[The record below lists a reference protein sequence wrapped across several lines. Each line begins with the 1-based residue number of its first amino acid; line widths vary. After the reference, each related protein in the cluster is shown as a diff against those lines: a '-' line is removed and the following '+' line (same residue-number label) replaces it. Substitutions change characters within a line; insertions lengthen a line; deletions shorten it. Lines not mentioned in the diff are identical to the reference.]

1 MFHIIASTGRT
12 ATTYI
17 SYVLNQL
24 DGVAACHEGYLGS
37 DKTVS
42 PILPL
47 INIENHLCY
56 KSSDMA
62 KKVVLEKRNS
72 QAISDALGATSC
84 NVLIDTAYYNPTI
97 MRALLEEHPTLCVL
111 GIIRSCEGFVR
122 SSVSLRG
129 EDLLPVGWPDPDK
142 DLTEREKFIS
152 LGRIK
157 PLRGSA
163 AKAAWKSWGSI
174 ERNIWLWRETNAL
187 ILKCKSDYSS
197 RVSILRFDQIKQDSE
212 RFWAEVLGRFDLSPS
227 QDIEECLHQGAR
239 YQNKKTAGYQIPDS
253 SKWTANQRKLLHE
266 AVASIDIMLE
276 SINE

>member
-1 MFHIIASTGRT
+1 VFHIIASTGRT

-17 SYVLNQL
+17 ANVLNQV

-37 DKTVS
+37 DKTVD

-47 INIENHLCY
+47 INVENHLCY
-56 KSSDMA
+56 KSPDIA

-72 QAISDALGATSC
+72 QAISDALGATSS
-84 NVLIDTAYYNPTI
+84 NVLIDVAYYNPTI
-97 MRALLEEHPTLCVL
+97 MRALLEEYPTLCVL
-111 GIIRSCEGFVR
+111 GIIRSCEDFVR
-122 SSVSLRG
+122 SSVSLTG

-157 PLRGSA
+157 PLRSSA

-174 ERNIWLWRETNAL
+174 ERNIWLWRETNTL

-197 RVSILRFDQIKQDSE
+197 RVSVLRFDQIKQDSD
-212 RFWAEVLGRFDLSPS
+212 RFWAEVFGRFDLSAS
-227 QDIEECLHQGAR
+227 QDIEGYLHQATR
-239 YQNKKTAGYQIPDS
+239 YRNKKTAGYQIPDS
-253 SKWTANQRKLLHE
+253 SKWTDNQRRLLHE
-266 AVASIDIMLE
+266 AVVTIDRMLE

>member
-17 SYVLNQL
+17 SYILNQL

-37 DKTVS
+37 DKAIE

-72 QAISDALGATSC
+72 QTISDALAATSC
-84 NVLIDTAYYNPTI
+84 DVLIDTAYYNPTI

-111 GIIRSCEGFVR
+111 GIIRSCEDFVR
-122 SSVSLRG
+122 SSVSLTG
-129 EDLLPVGWPDPDK
+129 EDLLPVGWPAPDK
-142 DLTEREKFIS
+142 ELTGREKFIS

-157 PLRGSA
+157 PFRGSD
-163 AKAAWKSWGSI
+163 AKVAWKSWGSI
-174 ERNIWLWRETNAL
+174 ERNIWLWRETNTL
-187 ILKCKSDYSS
+187 ILKCKLDYPS
-197 RVSILRFDQIKQDSE
+197 RVSVLRFDQIKQDSE
-212 RFWAEVLGRFDLSPS
+212 RFWAEVLGRFNLSPS
-227 QDIEECLHQGAR
+227 KKIEEYLHQGTQYR
-239 YQNKKTAGYQIPDS
+239 NKKTVGYQIPGS
-253 SKWTANQRKLLHE
+253 SKWTTNQRRLLHE
-266 AVASIDIMLE
+266 AVVSIDTILE
-276 SINE
+276 KI